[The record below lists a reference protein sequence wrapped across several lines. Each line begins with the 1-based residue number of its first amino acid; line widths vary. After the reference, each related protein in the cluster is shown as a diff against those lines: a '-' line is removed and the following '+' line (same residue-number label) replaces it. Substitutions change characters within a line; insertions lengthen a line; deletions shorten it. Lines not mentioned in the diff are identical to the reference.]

1 MSDDKMMF
9 RVERVEWAEIEVD
22 VPGLIA
28 EWGALSDS
36 EEWDREAVSSVL
48 YQIGVQDLTYSGD
61 FIRVIDKDTDETI
74 A

>member
-1 MSDDKMMF
+1 MIF

-28 EWGALSDS
+28 EWGEPGDT
-36 EEWDREAVSSVL
+36 EGWDREAVAAVL
-48 YQIGVQDLTYSGD
+48 YRIGAADLMYSGGFVNVTD
-61 FIRVIDKDTDETI
+61 RDTDETI